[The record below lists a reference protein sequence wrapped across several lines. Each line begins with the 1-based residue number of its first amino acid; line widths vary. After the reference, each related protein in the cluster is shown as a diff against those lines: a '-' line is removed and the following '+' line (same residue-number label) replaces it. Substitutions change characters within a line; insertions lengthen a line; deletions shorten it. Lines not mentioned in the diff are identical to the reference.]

1 MAYPGCCFCNGSH
14 LSCVKP
20 RWQPQRL
27 TFLQFYNPTVMRGT
41 TWWTLSC
48 LNHGHLQTRCL
59 VSTTW
64 KHHLFIYLYVVDFVL
79 AFLFSISNYCSKA
92 AGCLP
97 QSHSQGST
105 RSFVN
110 GGKPS
115 RPSHAHT
122 HRLPRCATHKHTHLR
137 HVSSPSSSHFP
148 SRSLSCSLST
158 CLHYPCLSSPLQLS
172 LRPAGW
178 SLILA
183 RVTLMSSSS
192 SSCLYPQLNTDR
204 LI

>member
-1 MAYPGCCFCNGSH
+1 MAYPGCCFCNGSQ

-64 KHHLFIYLYVVDFVL
+64 KHHLFIYLCSWLRPRLSVFNFEL
-79 AFLFSISNYCSKA
+79 LF
-92 AGCLP
+92 
-97 QSHSQGST
+97 QSGRTSATVTFTGLDQELCKWWKT
-105 RSFVN
+105 E
-110 GGKPS
+110 PS
-115 RPSHAHT
+115 LTHTHT

-178 SLILA
+178 SLISA